1 MPIQATTNGTPLPNV
16 ISVSYG
22 ICEATAKPASAAR
35 TLFDREL
42 AAIDALGITVAIAAG
57 DSGSS
62 ARAHGVKPSQLT
74 SYDKQKSASWPAT
87 SAYALAVGG
96 TNLTLTPDNAIGSS
110 GVWNDTAYPAPYN
123 TAAGGGGGSSGWTK
137 RPWWQPSTPSQST
150 YRMVPDV
157 AAFADAAPGY
167 AVVCPSGVQGCPA
180 SSGQTLT
187 YVGGTSAST
196 PLVAGMIALWISTPS
211 S

>member
-1 MPIQATTNGTPLPNV
+1 QATTNGTPLPNV

-22 ICEATAKPASAAR
+22 ICEAKTKPASAAR

-62 ARAHGVKPSQLT
+62 ACAHGVKPSQLT

-96 TNLTLTPDNAIGSS
+96 TNLTLTSANVIASS
-110 GVWNDTAYPAPYN
+110 GVWNDTKYPAPYN
-123 TAAGGGGGSSGWTK
+123 TDAGGGGGSSAFEK
-137 RPWWQPSTPSQST
+137 RPWWQPSIPSQST
-150 YRMVPDV
+150 YRMVPD
-157 AAFADAAPGY
+157 
-167 AVVCPSGVQGCPA
+167 
-180 SSGQTLT
+180 
-187 YVGGTSAST
+187 
-196 PLVAGMIALWISTPS
+196 
-211 S
+211 